1 MTWLDLAAYV
11 VFFCTGIL
19 FAVVIEEW
27 SDSA

>member
-11 VFFCTGIL
+11 ICFCVGII

-27 SDSA
+27 SDGA